1 MRARVGRKRMYEWE
15 VRVGR
20 EGDEIGEIEEVRM
33 GSESVGERGSESG
46 EIDSVRKGKDT
57 F

>member
-1 MRARVGRKRMYEWE
+1 M
-15 VRVGR
+15 GR
-20 EGDEIGEIEEVRM
+20 EGGEIGEIEEVRM

-46 EIDSVRKGKDT
+46 ETDSVRKGKDT